1 MADSVFK
8 QWDDKID
15 SLVNDD
21 FKKGV
26 MTAIRQ
32 LKEEVYNMKVD
43 NLNQSMGRV
52 IRDDKRIVLSAPE
65 IIIGD
70 VNLGGILNPEGYSKV
85 TIRGYDVSLQGA
97 GDMGQVDMRAPI
109 ISQVAENP
117 GCDGNEHVIGDVS
130 TVFTQACNITVQS
143 DTVKPNGTFPAP
155 DVITKGGIR
164 LISDHQVDVMAMKGN
179 KSRVEQ
185 IDKSIRQLEN
195 SKPRLE
201 DNVKQLSEEYKA
213 LREEIDK
220 FFKKKESLA
229 KDGSAIRTDYI
240 ELDELNI
247 RIEEL
252 SVQLSEIIYKYSD
265 ALSVMGEN
273 ARMLAYFKKQKDEA
287 SKMTDEK
294 FQKNSIRT
302 SVSIIGEEIDMASMD
317 ADGNLRTNKK
327 AGVNI
332 MSNKMLIGGA
342 LDDKGELKENN
353 ALTVNM
359 RKVEVTTA
367 GMTNL
372 KLDDKDEVETA
383 KYQAVGDFIVRSKNI
398 TLESVDYE
406 VAEKKLKE
414 SGLTADGNIKI
425 RSKKIDLSTVNAS
438 DVEVDDKG
446 KVTKAKYTAEGD
458 ITVNSKTF
466 TLTATDGEQEGE
478 NVKETA
484 LTKDSTF
491 AIRTEK
497 IDFAATDTEGKATGK
512 VNVNAKNIQVKAMD
526 VDKEK
531 RTDSK
536 LAEGSKMLL
545 LSEKMYV
552 GAKSEDVKSK
562 SIQTVSEEIALFADK
577 TFEAQQA
584 DAKAFLQLSD
594 GNATISGSKSQIY
607 GETTINAN
615 TEVKGEFKSPKAAI
629 DNLEAKF
636 SFKSPNISDGMS
648 AGAGGGGGKAESKT
662 KAENA
667 PEE

>member
-406 VAEKKLKE
+406 VAEKKL
-414 SGLTADGNIKI
+414 
-425 RSKKIDLSTVNAS
+425 
-438 DVEVDDKG
+438 
-446 KVTKAKYTAEGD
+446 
-458 ITVNSKTF
+458 
-466 TLTATDGEQEGE
+466 
-478 NVKETA
+478 
-484 LTKDSTF
+484 
-491 AIRTEK
+491 
-497 IDFAATDTEGKATGK
+497 
-512 VNVNAKNIQVKAMD
+512 
-526 VDKEK
+526 
-531 RTDSK
+531 
-536 LAEGSKMLL
+536 
-545 LSEKMYV
+545 
-552 GAKSEDVKSK
+552 
-562 SIQTVSEEIALFADK
+562 
-577 TFEAQQA
+577 
-584 DAKAFLQLSD
+584 
-594 GNATISGSKSQIY
+594 
-607 GETTINAN
+607 
-615 TEVKGEFKSPKAAI
+615 
-629 DNLEAKF
+629 
-636 SFKSPNISDGMS
+636 
-648 AGAGGGGGKAESKT
+648 
-662 KAENA
+662 
-667 PEE
+667 

>member
-359 RKVEVTTA
+359 RK
-367 GMTNL
+367 
-372 KLDDKDEVETA
+372 
-383 KYQAVGDFIVRSKNI
+383 
-398 TLESVDYE
+398 ESVDYE

-562 SIQTVSEEIALFADK
+562 SIQAVSEEIALFADK

-607 GETTINAN
+607 AETTINAN

-629 DNLEAKF
+629 DNLEAKS

-648 AGAGGGGGKAESKT
+648 VGAGGGGGRAESKI